1 MKMKKFVSAFL
12 ASAVALSLVAGCGGG
27 DKKKAE
33 EKKPA
38 AAGAVKVG
46 VFLPLTGDNA
56 AGGELEL
63 RGIKLANKLHPEI
76 NGKKIEL
83 VIADKR
89 LNWLLPITNPTKRKL
104 QT

>member
-46 VFLPLTGDNA
+46 VFLPLTGD
-56 AGGELEL
+56 
-63 RGIKLANKLHPEI
+63 
-76 NGKKIEL
+76 
-83 VIADKR
+83 KR
-89 LNWLLPITNPTKRKL
+89 CRR
-104 QT
+104 